1 MSAISKSLSF
11 VSGPALLALVLTAG
25 PAEATI
31 SKTEQTACDVL
42 NEGCEDNCFEKA
54 RECGRTD
61 SADYDRCRKDCS
73 TICDYKR
80 SDCLRDADKDAPK
93 PIRPLPKKDLPE
105 LQPEGTK
112 PKAPKGD
119 IQQQ

>member
-1 MSAISKSLSF
+1 MSAVSKALSF
-11 VSGPALLALVLTAG
+11 VSGPPLLLVLLVVTAG
-25 PAEATI
+25 PGEALI
-31 SKTEQTACDVL
+31 SKQEEADCWVDWQ
-42 NEGCEDNCFEKA
+42 GCKSNCGEKA
-54 RECGRTD
+54 KECGAQESTC
-61 SADYDRCRKDCS
+61 YKDCK
-73 TICDYKR
+73 TVCDYKQ

-105 LQPEGTK
+105 LQPEGAK